1 MSSNT
6 TTGTAKFERMTKEEK
21 LRFCQDLI
29 KQAANLA
36 KPSAISGIRSTGGKT
51 NASGIR
57 SKSKSSKRPASASG
71 TMSKKTK
78 SGTLNHSGKSKS
90 YGKSSTLKQSASAS
104 SVKSSASNTV
114 YYFIFFVFFI
124 SMYPSYLVTKI
135 EIWNSKTVQFKISIS
150 INSIV
155 YE

>member
-36 KPSAISGIRSTGGKT
+36 KSSAISGIRSTGSKT
-51 NASGIR
+51 NAR

-90 YGKSSTLKQSASAS
+90 YGKSSTLKKSASAS
-104 SVKSSASNTV
+104 SVKSSTSKTV
-114 YYFIFFVFFI
+114 YYFICSVFFI
-124 SMYPSYLVTKI
+124 YMYPSYLVTKI